1 MTDKVLVTEQLPHTE
16 LMVSRQRNT
25 VHEHAER
32 SHNRRVSIKHILR
45 IMENER
51 ETGEKWGRKRPLGN
65 HFHLHKRGPVDSR
78 FNKHKN
84 EGYSTKLYH
93 EFSKMYVAN
102 VFIGH

>member
-1 MTDKVLVTEQLPHTE
+1 MREKLG
-16 LMVSRQRNT
+16 RN
-25 VHEHAER
+25 EEER
-32 SHNRRVSIKHILR
+32 DH
-45 IMENER
+45 
-51 ETGEKWGRKRPLGN
+51 WGTT
-65 HFHLHKRGPVDSR
+65 FIYIKRGPVDSR